1 MNSNLAK
8 RLLSALVLLPP
19 AIWTFI
25 EGGWWLRGLAFA
37 VALVCFWEYGEVTSR
52 NDWRSRIALLIVG
65 GGSTA
70 LALLLHD
77 AVASL
82 LVLYISLI
90 LLAATFVLKPG
101 DMHTAWPRLAV
112 LYFGV
117 VYIGIGL
124 WSVSRLRDFGDP
136 LQGVARGG
144 PLLAAFTAT
153 WANDTCAYF
162 AGRAFGK
169 HKMAEAVSPKK
180 TWEGFAGG
188 LVGTLVFLLVGRLL
202 FPNLFAAITWI
213 DAICIGIPASFF
225 GPIGDLA
232 ESMWK
237 RGYEVKD
244 SGAIIPGHGGMLDR
258 IDAVFFVV
266 PWTLFYLSVLKPFI
280 DNAL

>member
-8 RLLSALVLLPP
+8 RLASALVLLPP

-25 EGGWWLRGLAFA
+25 EGGWWLRGLAFV

-82 LVLYISLI
+82 LVLYLSLI

-144 PLLAAFTAT
+144 PLMAAFTAT

-188 LVGTLVFLLVGRLL
+188 MVGTLVFLLVGRLL
-202 FPNLFAAITWI
+202 FPNLFASITWI
-213 DAICIGIPASFF
+213 DAIFIGIPASFF

-237 RGYEVKD
+237 RGYDVKD

-266 PWTLFYLSVLKPFI
+266 PWVLFYLSVVKPFI
-280 DNAL
+280 DALL